1 MMGFYIPL
9 FMKGRE
15 TNGGGH
21 THGAHFQFSSSEA
34 DICES
39 RYHSQPDKL
48 NRERRFAQK
57 PEAS

>member
-1 MMGFYIPL
+1 MEVGTTL
-9 FMKGRE
+9 
-15 TNGGGH
+15 
-21 THGAHFQFSSSEA
+21 GAHFQFSSSEV

-39 RYHSQPDKL
+39 RHHSQPDKL

>member
-1 MMGFYIPL
+1 MEVGITL
-9 FMKGRE
+9 S
-15 TNGGGH
+15 
-21 THGAHFQFSSSEA
+21 AHFQFSSSEV

-39 RYHSQPDKL
+39 RHHSQPDKL